1 MPHQEPPRRREAE
14 LLPDPFWA
22 ADRAAVRGQDSALY
36 WYRWQ
41 LGLTLLAALFGVLPA
56 HELNGVN
63 IVPLLSVAAFL
74 GAGCFAVAQYRG
86 SPQEQ
91 WYQGRSAAEA
101 LKTLT
106 WKYLV
111 QARPFD
117 GAARSPLVDR
127 RFLDALR
134 DVPRSYPVLGEED
147 GAAAGPR
154 TDQRMEIT
162 QRMRDERGKPLQ
174 QRRQLYLNER
184 VYAQR
189 TWYLSRADACDHTSH
204 VWALWTALLLL
215 VGVAVAVAEATSYPD
230 VHALGLFSTGAA
242 TATAWTQL
250 RQFRPLAAGYRLA
263 ARELDRVSAL
273 LARIDLGAKD
283 AEETWSRL
291 ACDAEDAISREH
303 IVWRARSQHRT

>member
-41 LGLTLLAALFGVLPA
+41 LGLTLLAALFGILPA
-56 HELNGVN
+56 RELNGVN
-63 IVPLLSVAAFL
+63 VVPLLSVAAFL
-74 GAGCFAVAQYRG
+74 GAGGFAVALHRG
-86 SPQEQ
+86 APQEQ
-91 WYQGRSAAEA
+91 WYQGRSAAES

-117 GAARSPLVDR
+117 GPALSPLVDR
-127 RFLDALR
+127 RFLDALQ
-134 DVPRSYPVLGEED
+134 DVPRSYPGATRED
-147 GAAAGPR
+147 PAGDGP
-154 TDQRMEIT
+154 EIT
-162 QRMRDERGKPLQ
+162 RQMRDERRKPLQ
-174 QRRQLYLNER
+174 QRRRLYLNER
-184 VYAQR
+184 LYVQR
-189 TWYLSRADACDHTSH
+189 TWYLSRADECDHKSH
-204 VWALWTALLLL
+204 VWGLWTALMLL
-215 VGVAVAVAEATSYPD
+215 VGIAVAIAEATSYQD
-230 VHALGLFSTGAA
+230 LHALGLFSTGAA

-263 ARELDRVSAL
+263 ARELERVSAL

-291 ACDAEDAISREH
+291 AGEAEDTISREH
-303 IVWRARSQHRT
+303 IVWRARSQHRN